1 MSPTVPFLLGHG
13 TANDFVLL
21 PDHDA
26 GRFGAQL
33 DAGFVAAVC
42 DRRRGI
48 GADGV
53 IRVVRTES
61 LRGAGAEVPEVG
73 GTEWFMDYRNADGSV
88 AEMCGNGIRVLVL
101 HLVEAGLVDPDRPVP
116 VGTRAGVLT
125 VAVEPDGALTV
136 DMGPPLP
143 GLTGADV
150 GVAFGAWTGSGTGVA
165 MPNPHAVVA
174 VEDPDIVPLDAVPL
188 LSPPELYPDG
198 GNVEV
203 VARVAPGHLRMRVWE
218 RGVGETMSCGTGVCA
233 AAWVAMRADAS
244 PPGRPYR
251 VDVPGGT
258 LTVTA
263 SEDGHLHLRGPA
275 VVVAEG
281 RLDPDTVGGRNPG

>member
-1 MSPTVPFLLGHG
+1 MSRDVPFLLGHG

-26 GRFGAQL
+26 ARFGAAL
-33 DAGFVAAVC
+33 DPGFVAAVC
-42 DRRRGI
+42 DRRRGV

-61 LRGAGAEVPEVG
+61 LRGAGADVPDG
-73 GTEWFMDYRNADGSV
+73 SAEWFMDYRNADGSV
-88 AEMCGNGIRVLVL
+88 AEMCGNGIRLLVR
-101 HLVEAGLVDPDRPVP
+101 HLVEAGLVDPARPVP
-116 VGTRAGVLT
+116 VGTRSGVLPV
-125 VAVEPDGALTV
+125 VAEPDGTLTV

-143 GLTGADV
+143 GLSGADV
-150 GVAFGAWTGSGTGVA
+150 AVAFGDWTGIGTGVA
-165 MPNPHAVVA
+165 VPNPHAVVA
-174 VEDPDIVPLDAVPL
+174 VEDPEAVPLDTVPV
-188 LSPPELYPDG
+188 LSPPELYPHG

-203 VARVAPGHLRMRVWE
+203 VSRVGPDHLRMRVWE

-233 AAWVAMRADAS
+233 AAWVAMRDDGS

-251 VDVPGGT
+251 VDVAGGT

-263 SEDGHLHLRGPA
+263 SSDGHLHLRGPA
-275 VVVAEG
+275 VVLAEG
-281 RLDPDTVGGRNPG
+281 QLDPGAIDGTNPR

>member
-1 MSPTVPFLLGHG
+1 MSRDVPFLLGHG

-21 PDHDA
+21 PDHD
-26 GRFGAQL
+26 GSRFGAAL
-33 DAGFVAAVC
+33 DPGLVAAVC

-53 IRVVRTES
+53 IRVVRTAS
-61 LRGAGAEVPEVG
+61 LLEAGADVPD
-73 GTEWFMDYRNADGSV
+73 TSAEWFMDYRNADGSV
-88 AEMCGNGIRVLVL
+88 AEMCGNGIRLLVL
-101 HLVEAGLVDPDRPVP
+101 HLVQAGLVDPARAVP
-116 VGTRAGVLT
+116 VGTRGGTRSVL
-125 VAVEPDGALTV
+125 AEPDGRLTV

-143 GLTGADV
+143 GLSGADV
-150 GVAFGAWTGSGTGVA
+150 AVTFGAWTGRGTGVA
-165 MPNPHAVVA
+165 VPNPHAVVE
-174 VEDPDIVPLDAVPL
+174 VEDPDAVPL
-188 LSPPELYPDG
+188 AAVPVLSPPELYPQG

-203 VARVAPGHLRMRVWE
+203 MSRVGPAHLRMRVWE

-233 AAWVAMRADAS
+233 AAWVAMRADRS

-258 LTVTA
+258 LAVTA
-263 SEDGHLHLRGPA
+263 SDDGHLHLRGPA

-281 RLDPDTVGGRNPG
+281 RLDRRAVTGRKPG